1 MDGKGV
7 SSTMLRAA
15 ATPAVAVVVVGLAVG
30 AVAGLPWVQDCTVEV
45 VVVTGAAVVT
55 GAMGFVTVQSMVD
68 QQVGGR
74 TCRYIIM
81 TFVSLATLT
90 PSGYL
95 VFPILS
101 SPGSDIF
108 ILDSKRTQ
116 TALKMASD

>member
-15 ATPAVAVVVVGLAVG
+15 ATPAVAVVMVLVGLAVG

-68 QQVGGR
+68 Q
-74 TCRYIIM
+74 
-81 TFVSLATLT
+81 
-90 PSGYL
+90 
-95 VFPILS
+95 
-101 SPGSDIF
+101 
-108 ILDSKRTQ
+108 
-116 TALKMASD
+116 